1 MKGLLNLL
9 EPEASLPK
17 QLNNCYQD
25 TMMRC
30 VQTTMGCVK
39 TALHA
44 FALGVIAC
52 IAPPLGPHCTQA
64 GITVESL
71 QHPDTIPSIYMA
83 LVSSQMVS
91 LSSWS
96 CASTGQR
103 RHGRADAQTCSP
115 CGCMAK
121 LLSGRCAPNIN
132 QLIYSVDRVYEQY
145 KLQVTTTIS
154 TKPRLTQTCEE
165 CIASRLLCPFCK
177 RPASRQTQI
186 PYQWTAL

>member
-1 MKGLLNLL
+1 MSSHALHHPWDLTVLKL
-9 EPEASLPK
+9 ASLWRV
-17 QLNNCYQD
+17 CS
-25 TMMRC
+25 T
-30 VQTTMGCVK
+30 QTPSP
-39 TALHA
+39 AY
-44 FALGVIAC
+44 
-52 IAPPLGPHCTQA
+52 PL
-64 GITVESL
+64 I
-71 QHPDTIPSIYMA
+71 
-83 LVSSQMVS
+83 SSQMVS
-91 LSSWS
+91 LWS

-132 QLIYSVDRVYEQY
+132 QLIYSVDRGYEQY